1 MTNENVAQLR
11 IGALFV
17 TVTAALGGLMTGSLS
32 PLRTRN
38 TNFGPSRMGIGTDF
52 VGESQM
58 KSTSGNRSKRMV
70 LGKRRMSELF
80 LGLLL
85 AALARLAFADCR
97 LNDGQV
103 IYPQTYPLS
112 SVTYAVQYQ
121 IDGGSWTT
129 PMVYIS
135 FYGATT
141 GSPFRNVSGYTA
153 GTTSM
158 SFTSIPVHAK
168 ALVRLRVTK
177 LFGTPTPFQMSDHVS
192 VRPSVKPIAVHTD
205 GDGTVE
211 ISTFTTADFA
221 GEQFVL
227 AWNRGTDGGGVEGLA
242 FFLNPPYVEP
252 AGTNVQVVTT
262 PADLLDSYPS
272 NIDTLDFEGQV
283 AIQTTGNKVYSVPS
297 GITNVFLG
305 PNAWVQGKLQ
315 FPASTST
322 TKVYGPG
329 VLDGSL
335 FDYER
340 RDCSD
345 DNGTYSLS
353 SADTSGNLNY
363 FIVDGIIVS
372 DHNHGATDPFF
383 NSILNNVKTI
393 SWNSNNDGLR
403 LKDST
408 TVSNVFVRSG
418 DDSLMIWGS
427 DDTVTNATVW
437 QNYNGGV
444 VNLGWLNSSPGDGD
458 LVDGLYV
465 VKTDWLT
472 PVSNDWTAL
481 LPSDS
486 GSTLNGQNN
495 AVFASLMV
503 PTTSFGSNSP
513 PVFRN
518 IFVEDQPRVLF
529 SLKIVPPVNC
539 PTTGTVIGTVCGAT
553 SIMDSSYMALNIE
566 NLYSPVS
573 LVQNS
578 IGFESLPANYVTQT
592 DETIANAFT
601 LIGKINVNLTNIF
614 IRENG
619 GFVVPLLGFDGAYV
633 GNVSTHGDDVN
644 VKYGLQLP

>member
-1 MTNENVAQLR
+1 
-11 IGALFV
+11 
-17 TVTAALGGLMTGSLS
+17 
-32 PLRTRN
+32 
-38 TNFGPSRMGIGTDF
+38 
-52 VGESQM
+52 
-58 KSTSGNRSKRMV
+58 MV
-70 LGKRRMSELF
+70 LGKRRMSEMF

-85 AALARLAFADCR
+85 TALTGLAFAECR

-103 IYPQTYPLS
+103 IYPQTYPLA
-112 SVTYAVQYQ
+112 SVTYSVQYQ
-121 IDGGSWTT
+121 VDGGNWTT

-141 GSPFRNVSGYTA
+141 GSPYRNVSGYTA

-158 SFTSIPVHAK
+158 SFTSIPVHAN

-252 AGTNVQVVTT
+252 AGTNVQIVTA

-283 AIQTTGNKVYSVPS
+283 AIKTTGDKVYSVPS

-340 RDCSD
+340 RDCLD
-345 DNGTYSLS
+345 ENGTYSLS
-353 SADTSGNLNY
+353 SADTSGNLNH

-383 NSILNNVKTI
+383 YSVLNNVKTI

-472 PVSNDWTAL
+472 PVSNSWTAL
-481 LPSDS
+481 LPSDP

-495 AVFASLMV
+495 AVFASVMV
-503 PTTSFGSNSP
+503 PTTSFGMNSP

-539 PTTGTVIGTVCGAT
+539 PTIGTVIGAVCGAT
-553 SIMDSSYMALNIE
+553 SIMEKSYMALNIE
-566 NLYSPVS
+566 NLYSSAS

-592 DETIANAFT
+592 TETIANPFT
-601 LIGKINVNLTNIF
+601 LIGKIDVNLTNIF

-619 GFVVPLLGFDGAYV
+619 GFVVPLLGFDGAYL

-644 VKYGLQLP
+644 VKYGLKLP